1 MDNEKNIQQNNLDEL
16 LKSAGMGSPTESDDS
31 NASNAFKSGFVAI
44 LGRPNVGKS
53 TLMNHLIG
61 MKIAAVSK
69 RAQTTRK
76 RIQTIYTD
84 ERGQIVFLDTPGINR
99 AETKLGEY
107 MLDAAT
113 DTLKTCD
120 MIMWIVEPS
129 TFIGA
134 GEKYIIELIGKAVN
148 DIRKKNPV
156 RQDGEVN
163 CPVIL
168 VINKIDT
175 LVTKTE
181 SEKKNVSAT
190 ESATALKSEAVNNI
204 ISAYKTQFGDT
215 TGLVFDDII
224 TVSSTEGTNLD
235 KLMNT
240 IYDFLPVGPMYFD
253 EESITDETEREI
265 AAEFIREKCLRNL
278 DKEIPH
284 GIAVVIDK
292 MKTRPDGS
300 IVDIDATI
308 ICEKESHKGI
318 IIGKKGAMLKK
329 IGTESRNSIEEMLD
343 MRVNLKLWVKVRPD
357 WRNKTSYM
365 AEYGYKK

>member
-1 MDNEKNIQQNNLDEL
+1 MSQEIYSKQSKTSTD
-16 LKSAGMGSPTESDDS
+16 P
-31 NASNAFKSGFVAI
+31 FKSGFVAI

-76 RIQTIYTD
+76 RIQTVYTED
-84 ERGQIVFLDTPGINR
+84 RGQIVFLDTPGINR

-107 MLDAAT
+107 MLEAAT

-120 MIMWIVEPS
+120 AIMWIVEPS
-129 TFIGA
+129 TFIGK
-134 GEKYIIELIGKAVN
+134 GERYIIELIGKAVKSM
-148 DIRKKNPV
+148 D
-156 RQDGEVN
+156 

-175 LVTKTE
+175 LNDSLDVEDVKD
-181 SEKKNVSAT
+181 
-190 ESATALKSEAVNNI
+190 
-204 ISAYKTQFGDT
+204 AYKSQFGEV
-215 TGLVFDDII
+215 TGQVFSDIL
-224 TVSSTEGTNLD
+224 TVSSTKGTGLD
-235 KLMNT
+235 ELL
-240 IYDFLPVGPMYFD
+240 DCLFEHLPEGPMYFD
-253 EESITDETEREI
+253 EDSVTDETEREI

-284 GIAVVIDK
+284 GIAVLIEK
-292 MKTRPDGS
+292 MKTREDGS
-300 IVDIDATI
+300 LVDIEATI

-329 IGTESRNSIEEMLD
+329 IGTEARKSIEEMLD
-343 MRVNLKLWVKVRPD
+343 TRVNLKLWVKVRPD

-365 AEYGYKK
+365 SEYGYKK

>member
-1 MDNEKNIQQNNLDEL
+1 MSQEIYSSQSKTST
-16 LKSAGMGSPTESDDS
+16 KP
-31 NASNAFKSGFVAI
+31 FKSGFVSI

-76 RIQTIYTD
+76 RIQTVYTD

-120 MIMWIVEPS
+120 LIMWIVEPT

-134 GEKYIIELIGKAVN
+134 GERHIIELIGKAVEKE
-148 DIRKKNPV
+148 DIPV
-156 RQDGEVN
+156 L
-163 CPVIL
+163 L
-168 VINKIDT
+168 VINKTDT
-175 LVTKTE
+175 LFD
-181 SEKKNVSAT
+181 EKEDADEDTDSQLVKIMDT
-190 ESATALKSEAVNNI
+190 YKS
-204 ISAYKTQFGDT
+204 TFGEI
-215 TGLVFDDII
+215 TGQVFTDII
-224 TVSSTEGTNLD
+224 TVSATEGQGLD
-235 KLMNT
+235 VLMDC
-240 IYDFLPVGPMYFD
+240 IYRLLPEGPMYFD
-253 EESITDETEREI
+253 EDQITDETEREI

-292 MKTRPDGS
+292 MRTRPDGS
-300 IVDIDATI
+300 IVDIEATI

-318 IIGKKGAMLKK
+318 IIGKNGSKLKR
-329 IGTESRNSIEEMLD
+329 IGTEARRSIEEMLETK
-343 MRVNLKLWVKVRPD
+343 VNLKLWVKVRPD

-365 AEYGYKK
+365 SEYGYKK

>member
-1 MDNEKNIQQNNLDEL
+1 MESKNNNLDEL
-16 LKSAGMGSPTESDDS
+16 LANAGMSTTSPD
-31 NASNAFKSGFVAI
+31 FKSGFVAI

-120 MIMWIVEPS
+120 MIMWIVEPT

-148 DIRKKNPV
+148 DIRKKNPTRV
-156 RQDGEVN
+156 DGKTN
-163 CPVIL
+163 CPVLL

-175 LVTKTE
+175 LVSGKEGPNETAIE
-181 SEKKNVSAT
+181 S
-190 ESATALKSEAVNNI
+190 I
-204 ISAYKTQFGDT
+204 ISAYKSQFGEI
-215 TGLVFDDII
+215 TGLVFDEIV

-235 KLMNT
+235 SLMST
-240 IYDFLPVGPMYFD
+240 LYEMLPVGPMYFD

-292 MKTRPDGS
+292 MKTQ
-300 IVDIDATI
+300 I
-308 ICEKESHKGI
+308 
-318 IIGKKGAMLKK
+318 
-329 IGTESRNSIEEMLD
+329 
-343 MRVNLKLWVKVRPD
+343 
-357 WRNKTSYM
+357 
-365 AEYGYKK
+365 